1 MSSANQEIDNQAAD
15 WAVRRDLREQ
25 SAEEEAKF
33 EAWLAA
39 DSRHLGAYGRAEA
52 VLCRLERL
60 NRAASEPSENEGPA
74 GRIWNRRHAIMAGG
88 AAASLLAIFGIAFRF
103 GNNAQQ
109 EMFATEIGQM
119 KEIVLKD
126 GSIVSLNTDT
136 RIQVQFTKDIR
147 NIRIL
152 NGEALFDVAKNKS
165 RPFIVTAGDTQVRAV
180 GTSFSVSMLPQRPVE
195 VWVKEGVVELH
206 RSDAALPMRKPIR
219 AKANIKAVAPA
230 GAPIVT
236 VPVAEEKL
244 ARNLA
249 WQSGRIAL
257 DDQSLEDAAKEFS
270 RYSEVRITVDPA
282 ISSKTVTGLF
292 ASNDPIGFAKAAAGV
307 LKLQWEVRDN
317 EVRIF

>member
-25 SAEEEAKF
+25 SAEEEAEF

-60 NRAASEPSENEGPA
+60 NRAASESSENEGPA
-74 GRIWNRRHAIMAGG
+74 GRIWNRRHAMMAGG

-206 RSDAALPMRKPIR
+206 RSDAASPMRKSIR

>member
-15 WAVRRDLREQ
+15 WAARRDLREQ
-25 SAEEEAKF
+25 SPEAEAKF

-52 VLCRLERL
+52 VLSRLERL
-60 NRAASEPSENEGPA
+60 SRTVSDLSQNEGPPH
-74 GRIWNRRHAIMAGG
+74 RIWNRRHAIMAGG
-88 AAASLLAIFGIAFRF
+88 VAASLLFAVGVALRF
-103 GNNAQQ
+103 GSNTQQ
-109 EMFATEIGQM
+109 EILATEIGQM

-136 RIQVQFTKDIR
+136 RIQVQFTKDAR
-147 NIRIL
+147 NIRVL
-152 NGEALFDVAKNKS
+152 RGEVLFDVAKNKL

-180 GTSFSVSMLPQRPVE
+180 GTSFAVSMLPRRPVE

-206 RSDAALPMRKPIR
+206 RSNAALPMRETIR

-236 VPVAEEKL
+236 VAVAEEKL

-249 WQSGRIAL
+249 WQGGRIAL
-257 DDQSLEDAAKEFS
+257 DDQTLEDAAKEFA
-270 RYSEVRITVDPA
+270 RYSEVRIAVDPA
-282 ISSKTVTGLF
+282 VSFRTVTGLF
-292 ASNDPIGFAKAAAGV
+292 ASNDPIGFAKAAASV

>member
-15 WAVRRDLREQ
+15 WAARRDLREQ
-25 SAEEEAKF
+25 SAEEEAGF

-60 NRAASEPSENEGPA
+60 NRATSEPSENERPTS
-74 GRIWNRRHAIMAGG
+74 RIWNRRRAIMAGG
-88 AAASLLAIFGIAFRF
+88 VAACLLATLGVAYRF
-103 GNNAQQ
+103 GNKAQQ

-136 RIQVQFTKDIR
+136 RIQVQFTKDTR

-152 NGEALFDVAKNKS
+152 HGEVLFDVAKNKL

-180 GTSFSVSMLPQRPVE
+180 GTSFAVSMLPQRPVE
-195 VWVKEGVVELH
+195 VWVKEGVVEL
-206 RSDAALPMRKPIR
+206 RRADAALLMREPIR

-236 VPVAEEKL
+236 VTVPEEKL
-244 ARNLA
+244 ARSLA
-249 WQSGRIAL
+249 WQGGRIAL
-257 DDQSLEDAAKEFS
+257 DDQPLEDAAKEFS

-282 ISSKTVTGLF
+282 VSSKTVTGLF
-292 ASNDPIGFAKAAAGV
+292 ASNDPIGFAKAAASA

>member
-15 WAVRRDLREQ
+15 WAARRDLREQ
-25 SAEEEAKF
+25 SVEEEAKF

-60 NRAASEPSENEGPA
+60 NRAASDPSENESPTS
-74 GRIWNRRHAIMAGG
+74 RIWNRRHAMMAGG
-88 AAASLLAIFGIAFRF
+88 AAASLLAVLGVAFRF

-109 EMFATEIGQM
+109 EILATEIGQM

-136 RIQVQFTKDIR
+136 RIQVQFTKDAR

-152 NGEALFDVAKNKS
+152 QGEALFDVAKNKL

-180 GTSFSVSMLPQRPVE
+180 GTSFAVSMLPQRPVE

-206 RSDAALPMRKPIR
+206 RSDEALPMRKTIR
-219 AKANIKAVAPA
+219 AKANIKAVSQA

-236 VPVAEEKL
+236 VTVAEEKL

-257 DDQSLEDAAKEFS
+257 DDQPLEDAAKEFA

-282 ISSKTVTGLF
+282 VASKTVTGLF

>member
-15 WAVRRDLREQ
+15 WAARRDLREQ

-33 EAWLAA
+33 AAWLAA

-60 NRAASEPSENEGPA
+60 NRAASESSENEGPTS
-74 GRIWNRRHAIMAGG
+74 RIWNRRHAMMTGG
-88 AAASLLAIFGIAFRF
+88 AAASLLAILGIAFRF

-152 NGEALFDVAKNKS
+152 NGEALFDVAKNKL

-206 RSDAALPMRKPIR
+206 RSDAALPMRAPIR

-236 VPVAEEKL
+236 VTVAEEKL

-249 WQSGRIAL
+249 WQGGRIAL
-257 DDQSLEDAAKEFS
+257 DDQPLEDAAKEFA

-282 ISSKTVTGLF
+282 VSSKTVTGLF
-292 ASNDPIGFAKAAAGV
+292 ASNDPIGFAKAAASA